1 LPLEHESLRA
11 AVLDESIR
19 RHLRSALDAI
29 ASRERDQR
37 SAEVG
42 GTDARVAARIRAM
55 HPVIEA
61 LRALSHETIAD
72 LTIFADTHGQTAQV
86 EMVESAGSRHSL
98 AISTDAENR
107 RFEVEENQYFPL
119 SGDRASYVHWFETPE
134 DLLRF
139 VLEMIGTHIAARQV
153 LAEKHI

>member
-1 LPLEHESLRA
+1 L
-11 AVLDESIR
+11 AVPDESIR

-29 ASRERDQR
+29 VSREQDQR
-37 SAEVG
+37 RAEVG
-42 GTDARVAARIRAM
+42 GTDARIAGRIRAM

-61 LRALSHETIAD
+61 LRALSDETGDIAD
-72 LTIFADTHGQTAQV
+72 LTIGAASQGQTAHV
-86 EMVESAGSRHSL
+86 EMVESGGARHSL

-119 SGDRASYVHWFETPE
+119 SGDRASYIHWFESSE

-139 VLEMIGTHIAARQV
+139 VLEMIGTQIASRQA
-153 LAEKHI
+153 LAEKHA